1 MKNGLKDGINSF
13 KNLIENVDLCPDI
26 DYDGKGPGWSNKI
39 YVLERFL
46 EAFIATIKE
55 SEKLVAEV
63 KESVT
68 GCETWSVIISLD
80 LDVSVLGLGGRNVG
94 IYVTRTKQEIDEIG
108 IVRGFTADR

>member
-1 MKNGLKDGINSF
+1 M
-13 KNLIENVDLCPDI
+13 
-26 DYDGKGPGWSNKI
+26 
-39 YVLERFL
+39 
-46 EAFIATIKE
+46 
-55 SEKLVAEV
+55 
-63 KESVT
+63 T